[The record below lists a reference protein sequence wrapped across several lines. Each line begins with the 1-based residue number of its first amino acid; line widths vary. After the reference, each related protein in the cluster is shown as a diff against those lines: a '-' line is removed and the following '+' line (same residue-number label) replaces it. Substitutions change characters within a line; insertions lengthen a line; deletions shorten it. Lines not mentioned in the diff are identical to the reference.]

1 LTRDAVGPD
10 EVLEG
15 GLEDPEL
22 RALASRVDIV
32 RDPQLDSLFP
42 DQALARVEIET
53 SDERRCVSEIVSAP
67 GDAGNAPSDDE
78 LADKFKKLATPVLG
92 PEQATELLSCIRELP
107 EGANLSSLLRWL
119 LPKEH
124 DCEQATNDAPCQTS
138 PCATEPR
145 HHSEI

>member
-1 LTRDAVGPD
+1 MRPE

-22 RALASRVDIV
+22 RALASRVDMIL
-32 RDPQLDSLFP
+32 DAQLEGLFP

-53 SDERRCVSEIVSAP
+53 SDKRRCVSEIVSAP

-78 LADKFKKLATPVLG
+78 LADKFKTLTTPVLG
-92 PEQATELLSCIRELP
+92 AEQATELLTCIRDLP
-107 EGANLSSLLRWL
+107 DGADLSSLLRWL
-119 LPKEH
+119 LGPEEH